1 MSFLDCTASCRLG
14 ALLGVVLVAAA
25 PAAWAQSDAAAPP
38 LVYRSPFK
46 TYGGFTEQK
55 LLSWRAANDA
65 AAQRGAGHGNA
76 HGAAAPAA
84 TGKGMPP
91 AAAGHGDPA
100 GHGATAGEGGAAG
113 DRGATGEGGP
123 AGDRA
128 APGQGGATG
137 HEGHTK

>member
-1 MSFLDCTASCRLG
+1 MSFPNRTASRRLDAMVVG
-14 ALLGVVLVAAA
+14 VLLASAQAAS
-25 PAAWAQSDAAAPP
+25 AQADAAAPP

-55 LLSWRAANDA
+55 LMPWRAANDA

-84 TGKGMPP
+84 TGKRMPP

-100 GHGATAGEGGAAG
+100 GHGATAGEGGAAR
-113 DRGATGEGGP
+113 DRGATGEGGS

>member
-1 MSFLDCTASCRLG
+1 MSFPNRTASRRLDAMVVG
-14 ALLGVVLVAAA
+14 VLLASAQAAS
-25 PAAWAQSDAAAPP
+25 AQADAAAPP

-55 LLSWRAANDA
+55 LMPWRAANDA

-100 GHGATAGEGGAAG
+100 GHGATAGEGGAAR
-113 DRGATGEGGP
+113 DRGATGEGGS